1 MKLVSAWKVVSATE
15 KLNFCF
21 ILIYLNLSHHRWM
34 VATVWA
40 VATASGSRL
49 SAFPPP
55 FFWVS
60 SPCSP
65 RAEFFLLPS
74 VSLTEPHSNSGVTG
88 THLLLTVE
96 KKQHWCLWKWD
107 RSKKNCFSVCSAFF
121 LLVGWSSLH
130 IGVKPRSPIISFFT
144 YFLYLLSQGRT
155 VLFPVS
161 FMITVSWSIFIKKLP
176 PLGFEYWMGPL

>member
-1 MKLVSAWKVVSATE
+1 MKLVSAWKVVSAIE

-96 KKQHWCLWKWD
+96 KEQRWCLWKWD
-107 RSKKNCFSVCSAFF
+107 LQLAGSLRDHENPWGPFSCPEEKSASPPGLGAEFL
-121 LLVGWSSLH
+121 LLVGVGS
-130 IGVKPRSPIISFFT
+130 G
-144 YFLYLLSQGRT
+144 
-155 VLFPVS
+155 
-161 FMITVSWSIFIKKLP
+161 
-176 PLGFEYWMGPL
+176 